1 MREQTTASPFIS
13 FPELVRVRKPQALF
27 EERLISLLKV
37 RLKEL
42 NIVWNPKAFHG
53 GLHNSKLPVWLLQ
66 KLESLIV
73 MSESVRWKISKAAR
87 NELDATIEDIESFNP
102 SFQESL
108 RRASSD
114 IRTARGVLHEELA
127 KRYRS
132 R

>member
-27 EERLISLLKV
+27 EERLISL
-37 RLKEL
+37 L

-114 IRTARGVLHEELA
+114 IRAARGVLHEELA